1 MGQKAR
7 ARAEAEMKKRD
18 RHDPH
23 RPAALRYGESDEGA
37 NRDHELW
44 VFWHCEI
51 AEDDDVV
58 HQLKQRRLEGQ
69 WRGEDSV
76 DEDMDDAEGGYRNR
90 NDPYQKIVDI
100 NLEEPQGPL
109 NEWIMQAMYKSHK
122 ICCSS
127 IWFVTVSQDA
137 VSRVIQNEVRKRFY
151 RTIL

>member
-1 MGQKAR
+1 
-7 ARAEAEMKKRD
+7 
-18 RHDPH
+18 
-23 RPAALRYGESDEGA
+23 
-37 NRDHELW
+37 
-44 VFWHCEI
+44 
-51 AEDDDVV
+51 
-58 HQLKQRRLEGQ
+58 LKQRRLEGQ

-127 IWFVTVSQDA
+127 I
-137 VSRVIQNEVRKRFY
+137 
-151 RTIL
+151 